1 MEKKVFDETIGAL
14 ESLRDN
20 PDVINMNTKDIQ
32 IYITMENGVVM
43 ELCVAVDDEG
53 EFHKTFNMHEGNE
66 EFGEEEISSEVVL
79 N

>member
-53 EFHKTFNMHEGNE
+53 EFHKTFDMHEGHD
-66 EFGEEEISSEVVL
+66 EFGEEESSPEVVL

>member
-1 MEKKVFDETIGAL
+1 
-14 ESLRDN
+14 
-20 PDVINMNTKDIQ
+20 MNTKDIQ

-53 EFHKTFNMHEGNE
+53 EFHKTFDMHEGHD
-66 EFGEEEISSEVVL
+66 EFGEEESSPEVVL

>member
-1 MEKKVFDETIGAL
+1 MEKKVFDETIVAL

-53 EFHKTFNMHEGNE
+53 EFRKTFNMHEGNE

>member
-1 MEKKVFDETIGAL
+1 MGKKLFDETIGAL

-20 PDVINMNTKDIQ
+20 PDVINMNTKDIH

-43 ELCVAVDDEG
+43 KLCVAVDDEG
-53 EFHKTFNMHEGNE
+53 EFRKTFNMHEGNE
-66 EFGEEEISSEVVL
+66 EFGEEESSPEVAL

>member
-20 PDVINMNTKDIQ
+20 PDVISMNTTDIQ
-32 IYITMENGVVM
+32 IYVTMENGVVI
-43 ELCVAVDDEG
+43 ELCVAMDDEG
-53 EFHKTFNMHEGNE
+53 EIHKTFDMHEGND
-66 EFGEEEISSEVVL
+66 EFEEEELSTETVL